1 VPDRAA
7 QLDGS
12 SRPTIVLTGAS
23 GFLGRRLVRTLAAG
37 YRVVAIDRQPR
48 SDAGFDDD
56 PNIVWHRIDL
66 ADPPSVERV
75 FGEIRDHGGALAVIH
90 LAAYYNFTDDNHAEY
105 RRANVDATRL
115 VVEASLDLGVELF
128 VFASSVAAC
137 GFSRPGRPITEASP
151 PDGRHIYAVTKAAG
165 EELLREVADRMPSV
179 IIRFAALFSDWCEY
193 PPLYFFLET
202 WLSDRWNARALGGR
216 GATSLPF
223 LHVDDAVPFVL
234 RVLERRHRLDPAE
247 VVIASVDGAVT
258 HRQLFDVSTEYAFR
272 SRRRPWHVPKPL
284 AFAGTWARDL
294 VGRVTGNRPF
304 ERPWMARFI
313 DTEMVVDASRTRERL
328 DWAPRERLEILRRIR
343 FMIENART
351 SRMEWRGRNLDALE
365 HHELRPRFRVY
376 RLVRKL
382 EAEVE
387 RRFGERLDALG
398 EAAGDRAVRERTR
411 QTALRALVHSV
422 RTGEKSPFT
431 SYCQAL
437 AERQLERGAPLE
449 VVVATVRAL
458 EASCLEVLGQDPDA
472 ADLGDVLRDA
482 FELTAEFGID
492 RIHEVYESAPGM
504 APPSG

>member
-1 VPDRAA
+1 
-7 QLDGS
+7 
-12 SRPTIVLTGAS
+12 
-23 GFLGRRLVRTLAAG
+23 
-37 YRVVAIDRQPR
+37 
-48 SDAGFDDD
+48 
-56 PNIVWHRIDL
+56 
-66 ADPPSVERV
+66 
-75 FGEIRDHGGALAVIH
+75 
-90 LAAYYNFTDDNHAEY
+90 
-105 RRANVDATRL
+105 
-115 VVEASLDLGVELF
+115 
-128 VFASSVAAC
+128 
-137 GFSRPGRPITEASP
+137 
-151 PDGRHIYAVTKAAG
+151 
-165 EELLREVADRMPSV
+165 V

-272 SRRRPWHVPKPL
+272 SWRRPWHVPKPL

-492 RIHEVYESAPGM
+492 RIHEVYESASGM
-504 APPSG
+504 ATPGG